1 VAPLRGSP
9 HGRPSR
15 RMHRLP
21 DHGDVPRGEG
31 GSGRRAPA
39 PPPPSEPLPPFCP
52 RLLQD
57 RACYSKAIRPRHGAR
72 EKGRWR
78 GRASGWRRAAGR
90 AGGGVPRAVQGPE
103 GQRTRRARGPPS
115 RPRRLPAAG
124 RPPRGQSG
132 ADARPP
138 LQPRPPGA
146 RPAPYTSARATV
158 RNGGWGGGGA
168 GDAHGLVEPA
178 GFGRLGAWVG
188 VAPPPASS
196 RASASVGCR
205 AGKTVRPVPLN
216 KGGAAASRGCRSAA

>member
-1 VAPLRGSP
+1 
-9 HGRPSR
+9 
-15 RMHRLP
+15 MHRLP

-146 RPAPYTSARATV
+146 RPAPYTSARATTFKLLGILDV
-158 RNGGWGGGGA
+158 ENIPCARDSLLYGSLGSVVA
-168 GDAHGLVEPA
+168 G
-178 GFGRLGAWVG
+178 LGHFLLTSRIRRSCDVG
-188 VAPPPASS
+188 VGGFILVTLGCWSALNTGSS
-196 RASASVGCR
+196 CPT
-205 AGKTVRPVPLN
+205 AGIILDTLTHL
-216 KGGAAASRGCRSAA
+216 S